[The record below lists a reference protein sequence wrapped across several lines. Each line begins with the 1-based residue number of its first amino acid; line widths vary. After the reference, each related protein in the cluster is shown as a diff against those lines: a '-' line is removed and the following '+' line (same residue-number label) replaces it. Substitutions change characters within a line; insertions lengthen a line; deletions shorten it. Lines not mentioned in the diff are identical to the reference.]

1 MRQHPN
7 VRDVNFQWNERSKAI
22 RFIINQERARSLG
35 VSSQDISRTL
45 QMLLSGYTVTQI
57 REGTE
62 LIDVVARAKA
72 DNRLDTA
79 QMGQITI
86 RASNGKIFL

>member
-1 MRQHPN
+1 
-7 VRDVNFQWNERSKAI
+7 
-22 RFIINQERARSLG
+22 IIDQERARSLG
-35 VSSQDISRTL
+35 ISSQDISRTL

-72 DNRLDTA
+72 DNRLDTT
-79 QMGQITI
+79 QMGQIMI
-86 RASNGKIFL
+86 HASNGRNIPLDQVAEL

>member
-1 MRQHPN
+1 
-7 VRDVNFQWNERSKAI
+7 
-22 RFIINQERARSLG
+22 
-35 VSSQDISRTL
+35 
-45 QMLLSGYTVTQI
+45 MLLSGYTVTQI

-86 RASNGKIFL
+86 RASNGKNIPLDQVAELRPVLEEGEFGYVIAYQLSVFVLM